1 MPLKIAHL
9 TDSISNN
16 GVTRMLLTLTETLLT
31 QGVDTRL
38 LIFRPPENQK
48 LADQFRCD
56 IELLDLPGNR
66 ARHRFWNSKWDV
78 MRYAEADSSVVD
90 AWVREND
97 FDFVFVHGRPILR
110 FYRMQ
115 APHAVVAHSIKSKMF
130 LPGVLSPRRSLIRSR
145 VRQIYCSQPVVSVS
159 EGIRQDF
166 IDQFDIPANHIETI
180 YNPIDIAKIRQLAD
194 QEQSDF
200 PAKPFFVAAGA
211 AKRVKRYD
219 ILIRAFARCK
229 VDADLVIL
237 GEGEK
242 LGEYRKLADRLGIG
256 KRVHLPGYRTNP
268 YAYFKRALAMVVS
281 SDYEGLPMGIIEAL
295 VCGIPVVSTDCP
307 SGPREIL
314 QGDLADFLVP
324 VRDVAALARAMER
337 VVQQPYRY
345 PEPLLENFEPSRVA
359 HAYRKFAARQL

>member
-16 GVTRMLLTLTETLLT
+16 GVTRVLLTLTETLSA
-31 QGVDTRL
+31 QGVETRL
-38 LIFRPPENQK
+38 LIFRPPENQQ
-48 LADQFRCD
+48 LAEQFRCD

-90 AWVREND
+90 DWVRDNGY
-97 FDFVFVHGRPILR
+97 DFVFVHGRPILR
-110 FYRMQ
+110 FFRMQ
-115 APHAVVAHSIKSKMF
+115 TPHAVVAHSIKSKMF
-130 LPGVLSPRRSLIRSR
+130 LPGILSPRRSLIRSR

-166 IDQFDIPANHIETI
+166 IDQFSIPASHIQTI
-180 YNPIDIAKIRQLAD
+180 YNPVDIARIRALAD
-194 QEQSDF
+194 REQPDI
-200 PAKPFFVAAGA
+200 PDKPYFVAAGA
-211 AKRVKRYD
+211 AKRVKRFD
-219 ILIRAFARCK
+219 ILIRAFADCDL
-229 VDADLVIL
+229 DAELLIL
-237 GEGEK
+237 GEGER
-242 LGEYRKLADRLGIG
+242 LGEYRKLADRLGVG
-256 KRVHLPGYRTNP
+256 DRVHLPGYRTNP
-268 YAYFKRALAMVVS
+268 YTYFKRALAMVVS

-337 VVQQPYRY
+337 VVQHPYRY

-359 HAYRKFAARQL
+359 NAYREFATRQL